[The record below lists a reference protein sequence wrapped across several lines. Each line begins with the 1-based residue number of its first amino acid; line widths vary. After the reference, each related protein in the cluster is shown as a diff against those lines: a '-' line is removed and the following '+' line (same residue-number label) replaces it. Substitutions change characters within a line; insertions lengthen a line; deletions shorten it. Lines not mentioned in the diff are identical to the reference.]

1 MEIPMNEKGYVLG
14 ADFGSDSVR
23 AVIVSL
29 ADGSVPM
36 AHISCRRKEFSGSI
50 RLIISNLW
58 KRLSQRRLGR
68 LETEYERQ
76 DAELR

>member
-29 ADGSVPM
+29 ADGSVRAEAVCPYPRW
-36 AHISCRRKEFSGSI
+36 ADGSYQ
-50 RLIISNLW
+50 LP
-58 KRLSQRRLGR
+58 
-68 LETEYERQ
+68 ETEYERQ
-76 DAELR
+76 YAELR